1 MFSVTFI
8 KRPILAMVI
17 SLIIIIAGLV
27 SLFILPISEYPDV
40 APPTVSVSATYTGA
54 NAYVVE
60 DTVTR
65 VLEDKLNGI
74 KGVIYMDSISTSSG
88 SSDINVY
95 FKPGYDI
102 DIGAVDVQNKVSIA
116 TASLPAE
123 VVAQGIII
131 DKKSPSLVCLITI
144 TGDKRYDAAF
154 LSNFVN
160 INVLDEIKR
169 IPGVG
174 KALNMGEKKYSIR
187 VWLNPDKI
195 KTLGLTPMDVVSA
208 IKSQNKQASLGKIG
222 GMPSFDNQKQEF
234 TLTTDGRL
242 SDVKEFENIVL
253 KHKKDGSLVY
263 LKDVSRIVLGSESYD
278 WNAIS
283 NKQPAGLIGVF
294 QLGDA
299 NALEIRQK
307 VQETMER
314 LQRRFPDGVK
324 WSIPYDTTKYVRV
337 AIDNVVINLFMA
349 IGLVILIIF
358 IFLGSWRPTVIASV
372 AIPVSLIGTFA
383 IMHMANGFSINFLTL
398 FGLILAIGIVVDDV
412 ILVVE
417 NVEVLLEKEP
427 DLTVPQVVKRAMIE
441 LIGPIIS
448 TTLVLVAVFV
458 PVSLLPGITGAL
470 YQQFALTISFAVMIS
485 SLNALT
491 LSPALSSIIIK
502 RRKKGEEKFIFF
514 KKFDHVFEYITQK
527 YTAVITFFIKVRY
540 GVILIIGLLFYATY
554 YLFTIIPTGFV
565 PSEDKGVCIVSVN
578 LKPGTALSQTVQI
591 RKKVEKRLYNIPE
604 IENIVTIDGYNLVTS
619 SLDSASVAMYITLK
633 DWKQR
638 TQKDQSVDAVIAKI
652 KAKTADITDA
662 NIAAF
667 NLPGIP
673 GIGAVGGFDFRL
685 QDYLSGDLSTFKHYA
700 DLVIQEANKD
710 PRIAYA
716 TTTFSSNYPMY
727 DIKIDREK
735 ANALGVDMANLF
747 STMQIY
753 LGSVYV
759 NDFTK
764 FGKVFRVF
772 VQADKEYRSAKVDID
787 KLFVKNNDGK
797 MVPLSALVTIEQIIG
812 PQNLAHF
819 NMYRSIQINGAAAAG
834 YSSGDAMKAMEE
846 IANKVLPK
854 SYGFEWA
861 GMSFQEKLAGDAQ
874 IYVVIFVTLVVFL
887 VLAAQYESW
896 ILPLMIL
903 LSVPLVIAGALGGLL
918 WMHIPL
924 NTFAQVGLV
933 LLVAL
938 AAKNAIL
945 IVEFAKEQ
953 REQGIGIIESAINAG
968 KLRFRA
974 IMMTILSFLFGIFP
988 LAFATGAG
996 AITQVSIGVV
1006 LMFGMI
1012 AATFISTLIVPVLY
1026 VVLETMREKF
1036 VSVEDEIARR
1046 ESLS

>member
-8 KRPILAMVI
+8 KRPIFAIVI
-17 SLIIIIAGLV
+17 SLIIITAGLV
-27 SLFILPISEYPDV
+27 SLGVLPISEYPDV
-40 APPTVSVSATYTGA
+40 APPTVKVSATYTGA
-54 NAYVVE
+54 NAFVVE

-74 KGVIYMDSISTSSG
+74 KGVIYMDSTSTSSG
-88 SSDINVY
+88 RSDINVY

-102 DIGAVDVQNKVSIA
+102 DIGAVDVQNKVSTA
-116 TASLPAE
+116 TASLPPE
-123 VVAQGIII
+123 VVAQGVIV
-131 DKKSPSLVCLITI
+131 DKQSPSIVCLITI
-144 TGDKRYDAAF
+144 TGDERYDAAF

-174 KALNMGEKKYSIR
+174 KAENMGEKKYSIR

-195 KTLGLTPMDVVSA
+195 KALGLTPLDVVNA
-208 IKSQNKQASLGKIG
+208 IKSQNKQASIGKIG
-222 GMPSFDNQKQEF
+222 GMPTYNNQKQEF
-234 TLTTDGRL
+234 TLTTEGRL
-242 SDVKEFENIVL
+242 SDVKEFKNIVL
-253 KHKKDGSLVY
+253 KHKEDGSLVY
-263 LKDVSRIVLGSESYD
+263 LSDVSRVILGSESYD
-278 WNAIS
+278 WNALS
-283 NKQPAGLIGVF
+283 AKGPAGLIGVF
-294 QLGDA
+294 QLGEA
-299 NALEIRQK
+299 NALEIREQIQK
-307 VQETMER
+307 TMEK
-314 LQRRFPDGVK
+314 LQKRFPKGVK
-324 WSIPYDTTKYVRV
+324 WDIPYDTTKYVKV
-337 AIDNVVINLFMA
+337 AIKNVVINLFMA
-349 IGLVILIIF
+349 VGLVILIIF
-358 IFLGSWRPTVIASV
+358 VFLGSWRPTVIASV

-383 IMHMANGFSINFLTL
+383 VMQIAHGFSINFLTL

-427 DLTVPQVVKRAMIE
+427 DLTVPQVVKKSMIE

-502 RRKKGEEKFIFF
+502 RRKKGETKFILFQ
-514 KKFDHVFEYITQK
+514 KFDELFNKITNS
-527 YTAVITFFIKVRY
+527 YTKIITFFIKIRY
-540 GVILIIGLLFYATY
+540 IVLLLIGVVFYLTY
-554 YLFTIIPTGFV
+554 YMFTITPTGFV
-565 PSEDKGVCIVSVN
+565 PSEDKGVCIVSAS
-578 LKPGTALSQTVQI
+578 LKPGTSLAQTQKMREQI
-591 RKKVEKRLYNIPE
+591 ENRLYKIPE
-604 IENIVTIDGYNLVTS
+604 IENIVVIDGFNVVTS
-619 SLDSASVAMYITLK
+619 SLDSASVSMYVTLK
-633 DWKQR
+633 DWSER
-638 TQKDQSVDAVIAKI
+638 TKPDQSVDAVIAKI
-652 KAKTADITDA
+652 RKATADISDA

-685 QDYLSGDLSTFKHYA
+685 QDYLSGDLTIFKHYA
-700 DLVIQEANKD
+700 DEIIKEANKD
-710 PRIAYA
+710 PRISHAF
-716 TTTFSSNYPMY
+716 TTFAINYPMY
-727 DIKIDREK
+727 DIVIDREK
-735 ANALGVDMANLF
+735 ANALGVNMADLF

-772 VQADKEYRSAKVDID
+772 VQADKEYRSAKSDIN
-787 KLFVKNNDGK
+787 KLYVKNIKGE
-797 MVPLSALVTIEQIIG
+797 MVPLSALIKVKEIIG
-812 PQNLAHF
+812 PQNLTHF
-819 NMYRSIQINGAAAAG
+819 NMYRSIQINGAAAQG
-834 YSSGDAMKAMEE
+834 YSSGEAMQAMKE
-846 IANKVLPK
+846 IANRVLPQ
-854 SYGFEWA
+854 SYGYEWS
-861 GMSFQEKLAGDAQ
+861 GMSYQEKLAGNAQ

-903 LSVPLVIAGALGGLL
+903 LSVPMVIGGAVGGLM
-918 WMHIPL
+918 WAGIPL

-953 REQGIGIIESAINAG
+953 RESGVGIIDSAINAG

-988 LAFATGAG
+988 LAFASGAG
-996 AITQVSIGVV
+996 AVTQQSIGIV
-1006 LMFGMI
+1006 LMFGMV
-1012 AATFISTLIVPVLY
+1012 AATFISTLFVPVLY
-1026 VVLETMREKF
+1026 VLLETMREKF
-1036 VSVEDEIARR
+1036 VSVEEEVARR
-1046 ESLS
+1046 ESL

>member
-8 KRPILAMVI
+8 KRPILAIVI
-17 SLIIIIAGLV
+17 SLIIIISGLV
-27 SLFILPISEYPDV
+27 SLGILPVSEYPDV
-40 APPTVSVSATYTGA
+40 APPTVKVSATYTGA
-54 NAYVVE
+54 NAFVVE

-74 KGVIYMDSISTSSG
+74 KGVIYMDSTSTSSG
-88 SSDINVY
+88 RSDINVY

-102 DIGAVDVQNKVSIA
+102 DIGAVDVQNKVSTA
-116 TASLPAE
+116 TASLPPE
-123 VVAQGIII
+123 VVAQGVIV
-131 DKKSPSLVCLITI
+131 DKQSPSIVCLITI
-144 TGDKRYDAAF
+144 TGDKRYDASF

-160 INVLDEIKR
+160 LNVLDEIKR
-169 IPGVG
+169 IGGVG
-174 KALNMGEKKYSIR
+174 KAENMGEKKYSIR

-195 KTLGLTPMDVVSA
+195 KAMGLTPLDVVNA
-208 IKSQNKQASLGKIG
+208 IKSQNRQASIGKIG
-222 GMPSFDNQKQEF
+222 GMPSYDNQKQEF
-234 TLTTDGRL
+234 TLTTEGRL
-242 SDVKEFENIVL
+242 SDVKEFKNIVL
-253 KHKKDGSLVY
+253 KHKEDGSLVY
-263 LKDVSRIVLGSESYD
+263 LSDVSRVILGSESYD

-283 NKQPAGLIGVF
+283 GQKPAGLIGVY

-299 NALEIRQK
+299 NALDIRKK

-314 LQRRFPDGVK
+314 LERRFPPGIQWNV
-324 WSIPYDTTKYVRV
+324 PYDTTKYVKV
-337 AIDNVVINLFMA
+337 AIKNVVVNLFMA
-349 IGLVILIIF
+349 VALVILIIF
-358 IFLGSWRPTVIASV
+358 VFLGSWRPTVIASV

-383 IMHMANGFSINFLTL
+383 VMQMADGFSINFLTL

-427 DLTVPQVVKRAMIE
+427 DLTVPQVVKKSMME

-514 KKFDHVFEYITQK
+514 KKFDEVFEKITEK
-527 YTAVITFFIKVRY
+527 YTKAITYFIKIRY
-540 GVILIIGLLFYATY
+540 IVLVLIGGIFYLTY
-554 YLFTIIPTGFV
+554 YLFSVTPTGFV
-565 PSEDKGVCIVSVN
+565 PSEDKGVCIVSAS
-578 LKPGTALSQTVQI
+578 LKPGTSLIQTEKMRKQI
-591 RKKVEKRLYNIPE
+591 EKRLYKIPE
-604 IENIVTIDGYNLVTS
+604 IENVVVVDGYNIVTS
-619 SLDSASVAMYITLK
+619 SLDSASVAMFVTLK
-633 DWKQR
+633 DWSQR
-638 TQKDQSVDAVIAKI
+638 KKSDQSVDAVIAKI
-652 KAKTADITDA
+652 RKATADLSDA

-685 QDYLSGDLSTFKHYA
+685 QDYLSGDLATFKHYA
-700 DLVIQEANKD
+700 DEIVKEANQD
-710 PRIAYA
+710 PRISHAF
-716 TTTFSSNYPMY
+716 TTFAINYPMY
-727 DIKIDREK
+727 DITIDREK
-735 ANALGVDMANLF
+735 ANALGVNMADLF

-772 VQADKEYRSAKVDID
+772 VQADKEYRSDKNDIS
-787 KLFVKNNDGK
+787 KLFVKNVKGK
-797 MVPLSALVTIEQIIG
+797 MLPLSALVKIKEITG
-812 PQNLAHF
+812 PQNLTHF
-819 NMYRSIQINGAAAAG
+819 NMYRSIQINGAAAVG
-834 YSSGDAMKAMEE
+834 HSSGEAMKAMQE
-846 IANKVLPK
+846 IANRVLPK
-854 SYGFEWA
+854 SYGYEWS
-861 GMSFQEKLAGDAQ
+861 GMSYQEKLAGNAQ

-903 LSVPLVIAGALGGLL
+903 LSVPMVIAGAVAGLM
-918 WMHIPL
+918 WAGIPL

-945 IVEFAKEQ
+945 IVEFAKEL
-953 REQGIGIIESAINAG
+953 RESGKSIIDSAISAG

-996 AITQVSIGVV
+996 AVTQQSIGIV
-1006 LMFGMI
+1006 LMFGMVT
-1012 AATFISTLIVPVLY
+1012 ATFISTLFVPVLY
-1026 VVLETMREKF
+1026 VLLETMREKF
-1036 VSVEDEIARR
+1036 VNVEDEVARR
-1046 ESLS
+1046 ESL

>member
-8 KRPILAMVI
+8 KRPILAIVI
-17 SLIIIIAGLV
+17 SLIIIISGLV
-27 SLFILPISEYPDV
+27 SLGILPISEYPDV
-40 APPTVSVSATYTGA
+40 APPTVKVSATYTGA
-54 NAYVVE
+54 NAFVVE

-74 KGVIYMDSISTSSG
+74 KGVIYMDSTSTSSG
-88 SSDINVY
+88 RSDINVY

-102 DIGAVDVQNKVSIA
+102 DIGAVDVQNKVSTA
-116 TASLPAE
+116 TASLPPE
-123 VVAQGIII
+123 VVAQGVIV
-131 DKKSPSLVCLITI
+131 DKQSPSIVCLITI
-144 TGDKRYDAAF
+144 TGDERYDASF

-174 KALNMGEKKYSIR
+174 KAENMGEKKYSIR

-195 KTLGLTPMDVVSA
+195 KALGLTPLDVVNA
-208 IKSQNKQASLGKIG
+208 VKSQNKQASIGKVG
-222 GMPSFDNQKQEF
+222 GMPSFKNQKQEF
-234 TLTTDGRL
+234 TLTTEGRL
-242 SDVKEFENIVL
+242 KDVAEFKKIVL
-253 KHKKDGSLVY
+253 KHKDDGSLVY
-263 LKDVSRIVLGSESYD
+263 LSDVSRVILGSESYD

-283 NKQPAGLIGVF
+283 GQKPAGLIGVY

-299 NALEIRQK
+299 NALEIRKK

-314 LQRRFPDGVK
+314 LERRFPAGVH
-324 WSIPYDTTKYVRV
+324 WSVPYDTTKYVKV
-337 AIDNVVINLFMA
+337 AIKNVVINLFMA
-349 IGLVILIIF
+349 VGLVILIIF
-358 IFLGSWRPTVIASV
+358 VFLGSWRPTVIASV

-383 IMHMANGFSINFLTL
+383 VMQMAHGFSINFLTL

-427 DLTVPQVVKRAMIE
+427 DLTVPQVVKKSMIE

-502 RRKKGEEKFIFF
+502 RRKKGEEKFILF
-514 KKFDHVFEYITQK
+514 KKFDDVFEKITEK
-527 YTAVITFFIKVRY
+527 YTTAITFFIKIRY
-540 GVILIIGLLFYATY
+540 IVLGLILAIFYATY
-554 YLFTIIPTGFV
+554 YLFTITPTGFV
-565 PSEDKGVCIVSVN
+565 PSEDKGVCIVSAT
-578 LKPGTALSQTVQI
+578 LKPGTSLTQTEKL
-591 RKKVEKRLYNIPE
+591 RKEIEKRLYKIPE
-604 IENIVTIDGYNLVTS
+604 IKNVVTIDGYNLVTS
-619 SLDSASVAMYITLK
+619 SLDSASVAMFVSLR
-633 DWKQR
+633 DWSQR
-638 TQKDQSVDAVIAKI
+638 TKPEQSVNAVINKI
-652 KAKTADITDA
+652 RKSTADISDA

-673 GIGAVGGFDFRL
+673 GVGAVGGFDFRL
-685 QDYLSGDLSTFKHYA
+685 QDYLSGDLATFKHYA
-700 DLVIQEANKD
+700 DEVVKEANAD
-710 PRIAYA
+710 PRISHAF
-716 TTTFSSNYPMY
+716 TTFSINYPMY
-727 DIKIDREK
+727 DITIDREK
-735 ANALGVDMANLF
+735 ANALGVNMADLF

-772 VQADKEYRSAKVDID
+772 VQADKEYRSDKNDIS
-787 KLFVKNNDGK
+787 KLFVKNVKGK
-797 MVPLSALVTIEQIIG
+797 MVPLSALIKINEITG
-812 PQNLAHF
+812 PQNLTHF
-819 NMYRSIQINGAAAAG
+819 NMYRSIQINGAAAVG
-834 YSSGDAMKAMEE
+834 HSSGEAMKAMQE
-846 IANKVLPK
+846 IANRVLPK
-854 SYGFEWA
+854 SYGYEWS
-861 GMSFQEKLAGDAQ
+861 GMSYQEKLAGNAQ

-903 LSVPLVIAGALGGLL
+903 LSVPMVIAGAVGGLL
-918 WMHIPL
+918 WAGIPL

-945 IVEFAKEQ
+945 IVEFAKEK
-953 REQGIGIIESAINAG
+953 RESGMSIIDSAINAG

-996 AITQVSIGVV
+996 AVTQQSIGIV
-1006 LMFGMI
+1006 LMFGMV
-1012 AATFISTLIVPVLY
+1012 AATFISTLFVPVLY
-1026 VVLETMREKF
+1026 VLLETMREKF
-1036 VSVEDEIARR
+1036 VSVEDEVARR
-1046 ESLS
+1046 ESL